1 MGSRSRP
8 RRSRRHTVKVARK
21 AKGSA
26 RAAKRRPARTKPVR
40 RSVQIKAPGT
50 LVSTEWLAA
59 QLARSQSGRP
69 GQRLRVLDGTWHMPQ
84 LQRDPRREFEEA
96 HIPGAAFFDID
107 AIADRTTSLPHML
120 PGAAQFSR
128 QVGELGISNSDLVV
142 VYDVRGVVS
151 AARVWWTLRA
161 MGHDRVAV
169 LDGGLRKWRAEGRP
183 VETGPAKVAPGRFRA
198 RRRRGIVRDLEQIRR
213 NIDNP
218 REQTLDARSRGRF
231 AGTEPEPRAG
241 LRGGHIPG
249 SLNLPYDA
257 LYRPD
262 GTLLPPDGLRQAFA
276 ASGVDPTRPV
286 ATTCGSGITA
296 SVLALGLH
304 LIGHKKV
311 AVYDGSWTEWAGH
324 PDTPV
329 EL

>member
-1 MGSRSRP
+1 MSKRSRSRRP
-8 RRSRRHTVKVARK
+8 VKAARK
-21 AKGSA
+21 GKRAM
-26 RAAKRRPARTKPVR
+26 RAAKRRPGRAKPPS
-40 RSVQIKAPGT
+40 RSPRIGAPAT

-59 QLARSQSGRP
+59 QLARPQTGRS
-69 GQRLRVLDGTWHMPQ
+69 RVRVLDGSWHMPH
-84 LQRDPRREFEEA
+84 LERDPRREFEEG

-107 AIADRTTSLPHML
+107 AIADRSTSLPHML
-120 PGAAQFSR
+120 PSAAQFAR
-128 QVGELGISNSDLVV
+128 QVGDLGISNSDLVV

-151 AARVWWTLRA
+151 AARVWWTFRA

-169 LDGGLRKWRAEGRP
+169 LDGGLRKWKAEERA
-183 VETGPAKVAPGRFRA
+183 VESGPAKAPQRRFKA
-198 RRRRGIVRDLEQIRR
+198 RLRRDLVRGLQQVRR
-213 NIDNP
+213 NIARR

-249 SLNLPYDA
+249 SVNLPYDM

-262 GTLLPPDGLRQAFA
+262 ATLLPPDGLRQAFA
-276 ASGVDPTRPV
+276 AAGLDLGKPV
-286 ATTCGSGITA
+286 VTTCGSGITA

-304 LIGHKKV
+304 VIGHKKV
-311 AVYDGSWTEWAGH
+311 AVYDGSWTEWASQ

-329 EL
+329 

>member
-1 MGSRSRP
+1 MSKRSRP
-8 RRSRRHTVKVARK
+8 RRPVKAARK
-21 AKGSA
+21 VK
-26 RAAKRRPARTKPVR
+26 RAVRAPKRRPRRAKPPK
-40 RSVQIKAPGT
+40 RSPQIGAPAT

-59 QLARSQSGRP
+59 QLARLQSGGSRV
-69 GQRLRVLDGTWHMPQ
+69 RVLDGTWHMPH
-84 LQRDPRREFEEA
+84 LERDPRREFEEA

-120 PGAAQFSR
+120 PSAAQFSR
-128 QVGELGISNSDLVV
+128 QAGELGISNRDLVV
-142 VYDVRGVVS
+142 IYDVRGVVS
-151 AARVWWTLRA
+151 AARVWWTFRA

-169 LDGGLRKWRAEGRP
+169 LDGGLRKWTAEGRP
-183 VETGPAKVAPGRFRA
+183 VETGPAKVAPARFRA
-198 RRRRGIVRDLEQIRR
+198 HLRRAIVRNLEQVRR
-213 NIDNP
+213 NIGTR
-218 REQTLDARSRGRF
+218 REQVLDARSRGRF

-257 LYRPD
+257 LYQSD
-262 GTLLPPDGLRQAFA
+262 GTMLPPEGLRQAFA
-276 ASGVDPTRPV
+276 ASGVNPARLVT
-286 ATTCGSGITA
+286 TTCGSGITA

-304 LIGHKKV
+304 LIGHRKV

-329 EL
+329 EP

>member
-1 MGSRSRP
+1 MSKRSRP
-8 RRSRRHTVKVARK
+8 RRPVKAARK
-21 AKGSA
+21 VK
-26 RAAKRRPARTKPVR
+26 RAVRGPKRRPGRAKPPK
-40 RSVQIKAPGT
+40 RSPRSGAPAT

-59 QLARSQSGRP
+59 QLARPQSGGSRV
-69 GQRLRVLDGTWHMPQ
+69 RVLDGTWHMPH
-84 LQRDPRREFEEA
+84 LERDPRREFEEA
-96 HIPGAAFFDID
+96 HIPGAAFFDVD

-120 PGAAQFSR
+120 PAAAQFAR
-128 QVGELGISNSDLVV
+128 QVGELGISNRDLVV

-151 AARVWWTLRA
+151 AARVWWTFRA

-169 LDGGLRKWRAEGRP
+169 LDGGLRKWTVEGRP
-183 VETGPAKVAPGRFRA
+183 VETGPPKVAPARFRA
-198 RRRRGIVRDLEQIRR
+198 HLRRAIVRNLEQVRR
-213 NIDNP
+213 NIGTR
-218 REQTLDARSRGRF
+218 REQVLDARSRGRF

-257 LYRPD
+257 LYQPD
-262 GTLLPPDGLRQAFA
+262 GTMLPPEGLRQAFA
-276 ASGVDPTRPV
+276 ASGVNPARPV

-304 LIGHKKV
+304 LIGHRKV

-329 EL
+329 EP